1 MRSSTKLLLT
11 LFFFGVALAPAQTI
25 PAGTFKHI
33 IIIVQENRT
42 PDNLFGAAP
51 RIGGCSQE
59 DPFEPGVDIENGGY
73 VKGTQQPICNAS
85 LPMNMGLQFDPGHLN
100 GDWVDDYD
108 SGHMDGF
115 CDRYAPPT
123 YCPTYSYVQKSD
135 VQPYFDIATGYG
147 FANYMFQTNQGPSFP
162 AHQFLFTGT
171 SAPVAPKD
179 PNNYYLDFIADNA
192 GFTDSGCPYDGIANG
207 WPGWVIPNGTP
218 EEDPRTNKSE
228 CYTHDS
234 LVTNTNGDK
243 GKSWR
248 YYTPTTGIIWDAP
261 AGIPE
266 VCYGHNQDDHGPCT
280 AHEFTDH
287 VKLPTQQN
295 GAPIFDDIA
304 NCTLQQISWV
314 IPDHRW
320 SDHPQ
325 SDGTV
330 SPPLGPSWVGDIVDA
345 VGSSYQNSLGN
356 CDYWGHPAHS
366 GTTPEPTAI
375 FVVWLLRPR
384 SPACR
389 LRGYGD
395 NVSHHRSAEWLG
407 LRLRLRVPGAAARGF
422 RVHQSGLRLGRLH
435 RELPKQ
441 GFPLRARFRKHSGV
455 YGIQLRDA
463 QHRPERRRRICGLQR
478 ARLVHRP

>member
-234 LVTNTNGDK
+234 LVPI
-243 GKSWR
+243 
-248 YYTPTTGIIWDAP
+248 PTATRVR
-261 AGIPE
+261 AGATTLQPPVSSGTRQQE
-266 VCYGHNQDDHGPCT
+266 SQRSAMGTTKTTT
-280 AHEFTDH
+280 AH
-287 VKLPTQQN
+287 
-295 GAPIFDDIA
+295 APPMNLRITS
-304 NCTLQQISWV
+304 N
-314 IPDHRW
+314 
-320 SDHPQ
+320 
-325 SDGTV
+325 
-330 SPPLGPSWVGDIVDA
+330 SPPSRMARPYS
-345 VGSSYQNSLGN
+345 
-356 CDYWGHPAHS
+356 
-366 GTTPEPTAI
+366 TT
-375 FVVWLLRPR
+375 LRIALC
-384 SPACR
+384 SKLA
-389 LRGYGD
+389 G
-395 NVSHHRSAEWLG
+395 
-407 LRLRLRVPGAAARGF
+407 
-422 RVHQSGLRLGRLH
+422 
-435 RELPKQ
+435 
-441 GFPLRARFRKHSGV
+441 
-455 YGIQLRDA
+455 
-463 QHRPERRRRICGLQR
+463 
-478 ARLVHRP
+478 